1 MLPDHRLVRLALALL
16 FCLAPLPAFA
26 RSLGAEIG
34 AGFDL
39 TTMAL
44 VHLAGFG
51 ALGLWAGQASGADQG
66 RAVLGALV
74 AAVAAG
80 ILGRFGV
87 HLPSP
92 MLLLALAVIIQGGL
106 AATAAR
112 LPGGLAILVAA
123 STAVPH
129 GYLAAGAAP
138 GWWAAGLFWLGY
150 ASGVLI
156 AAAAGLGLGVL
167 MTGRWSAAAPRL
179 AGAMVAAL
187 GVLMLF
193 GRA

>member
-1 MLPDHRLVRLALALL
+1 MRLDCCLRSAALALPL
-16 FCLAPLPAFA
+16 CLAAAPALA
-26 RSLGAEIG
+26 RPLGAEIG

-39 TTMAL
+39 STMAL

-51 ALGLWAGQASGADQG
+51 ALGLWVGQASGADQA

-92 MLLLALAVIIQGGL
+92 MLLLALAVIVQGGL

-112 LPGGLAILVAA
+112 LPGGLAILAA
-123 STAVPH
+123 AVTAVPH

-138 GWWAAGLFWLGY
+138 GWWVAALFWLGY
-150 ASGVLI
+150 ASGVVV
-156 AAAAGLGLGVL
+156 AASAGLGLGVL
-167 MTGRWSAAAPRL
+167 MTGLWSAAAPRL